1 MVIIVVD
8 DDEYVRRALA
18 ELLEDSEFLVLE
30 AASGREALAL
40 ARDRAE
46 LDLVITDVNMPEMDG
61 MELVEEL
68 KSMRPSLPV
77 ILMSG
82 RPHQDRSH
90 PFLAKP
96 FTLRGLL
103 ACIANATAQPVALP
117 GERELLPEGGG

>member
-8 DDEYVRRALA
+8 DDEYVRRAVT

-40 ARDRAE
+40 VRDRAE
-46 LDLVITDVNMPEMDG
+46 LDLVITDVNMPEMNG
-61 MELVEEL
+61 LELVEEL

-82 RPHQDRSH
+82 RPHQNCSH

-103 ACIANATAQPVALP
+103 ACIASATAQPPALQNQ
-117 GERELLPEGGG
+117 RELLPERGG

>member
-1 MVIIVVD
+1 
-8 DDEYVRRALA
+8 
-18 ELLEDSEFLVLE
+18 
-30 AASGREALAL
+30 
-40 ARDRAE
+40 
-46 LDLVITDVNMPEMDG
+46 VITDVNMPEMDG

-103 ACIANATAQPVALP
+103 ACIASATAQPAAVQDQ
-117 GERELLPEGGG
+117 RELLPERGG